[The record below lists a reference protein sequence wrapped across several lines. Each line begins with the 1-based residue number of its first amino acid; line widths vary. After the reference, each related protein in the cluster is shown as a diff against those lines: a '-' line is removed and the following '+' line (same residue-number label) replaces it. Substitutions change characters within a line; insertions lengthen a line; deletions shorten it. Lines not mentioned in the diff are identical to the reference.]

1 MKIKSIL
8 LLFFCIVTSTFT
20 CALAEESPEEA
31 VKRMAQMGA
40 GVHDVKKDAKGALQ
54 SLKVVGQERIS
65 KVLGQAK
72 GVIVAQKSASM
83 KANAEF
89 VEWMEKNVT
98 SVATLDNQTI
108 LTLSGDGEKV
118 SEQGKSDEKTT
129 EQITQVAQGLV
140 KGLKLIG
147 KDQDPET
154 GLLTLV
160 YSWSISGA
168 QLANEAKEANNR
180 APESPAK
187 PNQENG
193 GQPSGEIQKKTI
205 VSPDFNE

>member
-1 MKIKSIL
+1 MKIKHSL
-8 LLFFCIVTSTFT
+8 QLFFCIVTSTFT
-20 CALAEESPEEA
+20 CALAQESPEEA

-40 GVHDVKKDAKGALQ
+40 GVHDIKKDETGALQ

-65 KVLGQAK
+65 KVLGPAK
-72 GVIVAQKSASM
+72 GMMLAQKRASL

-98 SVATLDNQTI
+98 SVATTDDQTI
-108 LTLSGDGEKV
+108 LTLSGDGENV

-140 KGLKLIG
+140 KGLKLVG

-160 YSWSISGA
+160 YSWSISGV
-168 QLANEAKEANNR
+168 QLANEAKQTNNR
-180 APESPAK
+180 PPESPAK
-187 PNQENG
+187 PNQEKS

-205 VSPDFNE
+205 VSPDFDE